1 MGTGGDVDIRSGKS
15 TPKSSGAV
23 SIRTQNAGKSG
34 VSGALTFA
42 TGTTSN
48 GDSGSITLST
58 GVANSGKAG
67 GISLSIGSG
76 NYQGGGNININGGQ
90 SNHATQSDS
99 LSQTSGNILVVGG
112 DSNSGTGG
120 DLEITAGAGVNSG
133 GNIYIKPGSGSY
145 GTIQFKR
152 SDSDV
157 AFYDYG
163 TRKWTSGEIV
173 STGDSSNDAACS
185 AACELT
191 PHCIGFTRYSG
202 LCRLT
207 YELKHTFDATGAL
220 GSGTTNAMSFTSPA
234 SGSSG
239 AGEVVWSHSSGTTL
253 SQVATFAGGL
263 AFPTVLGQGARPI
276 TQIFRG
282 TASSIDGNHRFTCSG
297 TSWGDI
303 ILAMPQ
309 NQNDINNALGTDDSR
324 RMVYN
329 VVYRGSNT
337 CEITFVN
344 GGRVD
349 GHMTVVGN
357 SGSTSTQGSPVC
369 KGDTETSRGSIGQS
383 SYRDLSVQ
391 CCSNPTMSATG
402 SRQPCVQ
409 GVNYEYAEST
419 CAQRGLML
427 CSQAQVQ
434 ANIGAG
440 SGCSHDSRHVWTST
454 VCTLYAGPNGDGV
467 SAASSELNSATLRS
481 WNFNWMAIRITG
493 TGN

>member
-112 DSNSGTGG
+112 DSNSGAGG
-120 DLEITAGAGVNSG
+120 NVEITAGAGVKNG
-133 GNIYIKPGSGSY
+133 GNVYIKPGSGSY

-152 SDSDV
+152 SNSDV
-157 AFYDYG
+157 AFYDHG

-173 STGDSSNDAACS
+173 ATGDASNDAACS

-202 LCRLT
+202 VCRLT

-282 TASSIDGNHRFTCSG
+282 TSSSINGNHRFTCSG

-344 GGRVD
+344 AGQIV
-349 GHMTVVGN
+349 GHMTVIGN
-357 SGSTSTQGSPVC
+357 SGNQGAQGSPVC
-369 KGDTETSRGSIGQS
+369 KGDSETSRGSIGES

-391 CCSNPTMSATG
+391 CCSNPTMSASG

-409 GVNYEYAEST
+409 GVNYASAQST
-419 CAQRGLML
+419 CANRGLML
-427 CSQAQVQ
+427 CSQAQVE

-454 VCTLYAGPNGDGV
+454 ACTMYAGPNGDGV
-467 SAASSELNSATLRS
+467 STASSELNSATLNS
-481 WNFNWMAIRITG
+481 WNFNWMAIRISG